1 MALLTK
7 ENMVIQQQESKEL
20 NSSLTDTPQS
30 LRNGDD
36 DLEVTLHGT
45 KRGIKSRH
53 AQMLVIGGTIGTGL
67 FVGTGQALAVAGP
80 AFLFSAYLV
89 ICFLVYGIVTAIVE
103 IGTYLPVS
111 GMSVAYY
118 GNRIVSPSLGFA
130 LGWLYWYT
138 WGISVAYEITAAA
151 VVISYWPTTVPVA
164 VWITIMLAVIITLN
178 FFPVGVYAE
187 VEFWCASIKVFT
199 IIGLLILSVV
209 LFFGGGPNHTR
220 LGFWYWQDPG
230 ATNEYL
236 VGGAGGRFCAFLFA
250 LIYSCFSFNFSPEL
264 IIITAG
270 EMKSPRK
277 NLPKAAMHF
286 IWRLILFYALGALAI
301 GVICRSDEPALTSGG
316 KGAAA
321 SPWVIAIK
329 NAGIHALDS
338 IINAVIITSAWSSGN
353 SVLYMSSRSLYSLA
367 IVGNAPKIFSYCN
380 KHGVPVYAVI
390 ASSLLSLLAYL
401 NVGIVSGVVFN
412 WFVSIIN
419 TAAFISWVCCCLIY
433 FRFKKACVAQGISGS
448 DLPYTSVLQ
457 PWAAW
462 IAIVAFGIF
471 GLLNGFQVFFPGRF
485 SVSGFLTAYI
495 GIPVFL
501 LFYLGHR
508 ISVRKDPWIRTPD
521 SVDLKTGLAEI
532 LADEEADA
540 TIETPV
546 PSTKHNQ
553 NRWLRKVGT
562 AWGWY

>member
-1 MALLTK
+1 MA
-7 ENMVIQQQESKEL
+7 VQQHESKGPG
-20 NSSLTDTPQS
+20 SSVADAPHMSRDT
-30 LRNGDD
+30 GEDI
-36 DLEVTLHGT
+36 EVVLHGT
-45 KRGIKSRH
+45 KRAIKSRH

-67 FVGTGQALAVAGP
+67 FVGTGQALAIAGP
-80 AFLFSAYLV
+80 AFLFTAYLV

-103 IGTYLPVS
+103 VGAYLPVS

-164 VWITIMLAVIITLN
+164 VWITIMLVVIITLN

-209 LFFGGGPNHTR
+209 LFFGGGPNRTR
-220 LGFWYWQDPG
+220 LGFRYWQDPG

-236 VGGAGGRFCAFLFA
+236 VGGAGGRFCAFLFT

-264 IIITAG
+264 IIIAAG

-277 NLPKAAMHF
+277 NLPKAALHF
-286 IWRLILFYALGALAI
+286 IWRLIMFYALGALAI
-301 GVICRSDEPALTSGG
+301 GVICRSDEPALTNGG

-321 SPWVIAIK
+321 SPWVIAIER
-329 NAGIHALDS
+329 AGIHTLDS

-367 IVGNAPKIFSYCN
+367 ITGNAPQIFGYCN
-380 KHGVPVYAVI
+380 RHGVPVYAII

-401 NVGIVSGVVFN
+401 NVGVISGIVFN

-433 FRFKKACVAQGISGS
+433 FRFKKACVTQGITNF

-457 PWAAW
+457 PWTSW
-462 IAIVAFGIF
+462 IAVVAFSIF
-471 GLLNGFQVFFPGRF
+471 GLLNGFQVFFPDHF
-485 SVSGFLTAYI
+485 NASDFLTAYI
-495 GIPVFL
+495 GILVFL
-501 LFYLGHR
+501 LIYFGHR
-508 ISVRKDPWIRTPD
+508 ISVRKDPWVRSPD
-521 SVDLKTGLAEI
+521 SVDLKTGLSDI
-532 LADEEADA
+532 LADGEADNTA
-540 TIETPV
+540 EALV
-546 PSTKHNQ
+546 NATKHNR
-553 NRWLRKVGT
+553 NWWLKK
-562 AWGWY
+562 ACIIWGWN

>member
-1 MALLTK
+1 MAAY
-7 ENMVIQQQESKEL
+7 QQQESKLHEPAL
-20 NSSLTDTPQS
+20 ANTLQHS
-30 LRNGDD
+30 RGDGED
-36 DLEVTLHGT
+36 VEVALHST
-45 KRGIKSRH
+45 KRAIKSRH

-67 FVGTGQALAVAGP
+67 FVGTGQALAIAGP
-80 AFLFSAYLV
+80 ASLFSAYVV

-103 IGTYLPVS
+103 VGAYLPVT

-118 GNRIVSPSLGFA
+118 ANRIVSPSLGFA

-151 VVISYWPTTVPVA
+151 VVISYWSTTVPVA
-164 VWITIMLAVIITLN
+164 VWITIMLVLIIALN
-178 FFPVGVYAE
+178 YFPVGIYAE

-236 VGGAGGRFCAFLFA
+236 VGGAGGRFCAFLYT

-264 IIITAG
+264 VIITAG

-277 NLPKAAMHF
+277 NLPKAALHF
-286 IWRLILFYALGALAI
+286 IWRLIMFYALGALAI
-301 GVICRSDEPALTSGG
+301 GVICQSDEPALTNGG

-329 NAGIHALDS
+329 NAGIHVLDS

-353 SVLYMSSRSLYSLA
+353 SVLYMSSRSSYSLA
-367 IVGNAPKIFSYCN
+367 IAGNAPKIFSYCN
-380 KHGVPVYAVI
+380 KHGVPVYTVL

-401 NVGIVSGVVFN
+401 NVGIVSSIVFN

-419 TAAFISWVCCCLIY
+419 TAAFISWVCCCIVY
-433 FRFKKACVAQGISGS
+433 FRFKKACTTQGISDS
-448 DLPYTSVLQ
+448 DLPYTSALQ

-462 IAIVAFGIF
+462 IAVVAFGLF
-471 GLLNGFQVFFPGRF
+471 GLLNGFPVFFPNRF
-485 SVSGFLTAYI
+485 NAPDFLTAYI
-495 GIPVFL
+495 GILVFSL
-501 LFYLGHR
+501 IYFGHR
-508 ISVRKDPWIRTPD
+508 VSVRKDPWIRTPD
-521 SVDLKTGLAEI
+521 SVDLKTGLADI
-532 LADEEADA
+532 LAEEESDA
-540 TIETPV
+540 AIETPGS
-546 PSTKHNQ
+546 PAKHDR
-553 NRWLRKVGT
+553 NRWLRRIFIL
-562 AWGWY
+562 WGWD

>member
-1 MALLTK
+1 MAVYQ
-7 ENMVIQQQESKEL
+7 EQESKEPESAL
-20 NSSLTDTPQS
+20 AGTSQQVP
-30 LRNGDD
+30 RIGE

-45 KRGIKSRH
+45 KRAIKSRH

-67 FVGTGQALAVAGP
+67 FVGTGQALATAGP
-80 AFLFSAYLV
+80 AFLFCAYVV

-103 IGTYLPVS
+103 VGAYLPVT

-151 VVISYWPTTVPVA
+151 VVISYWPTTMPVA
-164 VWITIMLAVIITLN
+164 VWITVMLVVIIALN

-187 VEFWCASIKVFT
+187 VEFWCASIKVFA

-230 ATNEYL
+230 ATSEYL
-236 VGGAGGRFCAFLFA
+236 VGGAGGRFCAFLYT

-277 NLPKAAMHF
+277 NLPKAALHF
-286 IWRLILFYALGALAI
+286 IWRLIMFYALGALAI
-301 GVICRSDEPALTSGG
+301 GVVCRSDEPELTNGG

-367 IVGNAPKIFSYCN
+367 IAGNAPKIFRYCN
-380 KHGVPVYAVI
+380 KHGVPVYAVVT
-390 ASSLLSLLAYL
+390 SSLLSLLAYL
-401 NVGIVSGVVFN
+401 NVGIVSSIVFN

-419 TAAFISWVCCCLIY
+419 TAAFISWVCCCIIY
-433 FRFKKACVAQGISGS
+433 FRFKKACAAQGILDS

-462 IAIVAFGIF
+462 VAVVAFGAF
-471 GLLNGFQVFFPGRF
+471 GLLNGFSVFFPNRF
-485 SVSGFLTAYI
+485 NASDFLTAYI
-495 GIPVFL
+495 GIIVFTL
-501 LFYLGHR
+501 IYFGHR

-521 SVDLKTGLAEI
+521 SVDLKTGLADI
-532 LADEEADA
+532 LAEEESDA
-540 TIETPV
+540 AIEELDSP
-546 PSTKHNQ
+546 TKRDKS
-553 NRWLRKVGT
+553 RWLRRT
-562 AWGWY
+562 CTLWGWD